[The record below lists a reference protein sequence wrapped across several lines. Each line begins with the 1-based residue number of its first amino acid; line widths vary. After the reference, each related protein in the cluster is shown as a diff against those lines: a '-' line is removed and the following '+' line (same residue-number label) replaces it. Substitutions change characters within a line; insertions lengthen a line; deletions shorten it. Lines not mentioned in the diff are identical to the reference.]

1 MSGRARGSVTRAIID
16 SGMGHDHGHHHHGH
30 ASNTRKLAL
39 VLTLTA
45 GYAVVEVIGGLL
57 TGSLALI
64 ADAGHMVSDAASL
77 ALALFAAWLGSRAAT
92 PQRTFG
98 FKRAEVLAA
107 LVNGL
112 ALVAISIWILV
123 EAYRRMSDP
132 PEVLGGWMLV
142 VAAVGLGVNLV
153 AAAIL
158 FGGGDGN
165 INVAAAARHVVAD
178 LLGSLGAVAA
188 AVIILVTGWRY
199 ADPAVSVVIA
209 LLVLASSWSI
219 LRDAL
224 RILLEATPRGI
235 DAAVVGRAMA
245 TLPGVV
251 EVHDLH
257 IWTIT
262 SGFPSLAAHVLV
274 APGDDCHARRR
285 ELESLLQDSFGIRHT
300 TLQVDHEADDAAL
313 LQIAHPTEPRV

>member
-1 MSGRARGSVTRAIID
+1 
-16 SGMGHDHGHHHHGH
+16 MGHDHGHHHHGH
-30 ASNTRKLAL
+30 ASNTRKLGL
-39 VLTLTA
+39 VLVLTA
-45 GYAVVEVIGGLL
+45 GYAVVEVVGGLL

-64 ADAGHMVSDAASL
+64 ADAGHMLSDAASL

-107 LVNGL
+107 LANGI

-142 VAAVGLGVNLV
+142 VAAAGLAVNLA

-158 FGGGDGN
+158 FGGDDN

-188 AVIILVTGWRY
+188 AVIILLTGWRH
-199 ADPAVSVVIA
+199 ADPAISVVIA

-219 LRDAL
+219 LREAL

-285 ELESLLQDSFGIRHT
+285 EIESMLHDSFGIRHT
-300 TLQVDHEADDAAL
+300 TLQVDHEADEAAL
-313 LQIAHPTEPRV
+313 LQIANSADPRR